1 VAKAMC
7 EYIEG
12 QFEDWDAED
21 SDDIDESW
29 EKFPMFILKVFTSNS
44 WLFSNIIEKSNQ
56 KTQGGE
62 LDVMNYLVGNFIKSS
77 LV

>member
-1 VAKAMC
+1 MC
-7 EYIEG
+7 EYIEQ

-29 EKFPMFILKVFTSNS
+29 EKFPKIILKVFTSNS
-44 WLFSNIIEKSNQ
+44 WLFSNIIEKSNL
-56 KTQGGE
+56 KIQGEE

-77 LV
+77 LI